1 MSNNPIPKNNKVML
15 ALAEDCFDGVAKEDE
30 VGLKAVRQ
38 SDLSAQIE
46 ALKGDAP
53 TAPTPPGAPPPP
65 PPAPPTPG
73 LIYLY
78 DAAKV
83 ATGLAEEAVTDKDKE
98 VRQFLVDAHSMLETP
113 LGKAWS
119 PEWVLAGYTEAGSTA
134 VPNSQDKRF
143 ASIGALSVYL
153 TLHPTYQILPGG
165 PLREVTAAR
174 AQALNMQISHART
187 AANAARNAQKAARDA
202 REAGYTALRRLLIA
216 LVDELTLRMGPD
228 DPRWEIFGLNIPSSP
243 RAPEPAKDLTLS
255 LAGDGQILAGWT
267 RGMRSDDNRILI
279 QVVGVDADYR
289 EYGKSG
295 NVMETV
301 LKDLPAGAVVKV
313 KIIALNGSL
322 EATSGP
328 EAQISMPVS
337 P

>member
-15 ALAEDCFDGVAKEDE
+15 ALAEDCFDGCVAAEDE
-30 VGLKAVRQ
+30 VDLKAVRQ
-38 SDLSAQIE
+38 GDLSEKIE

-53 TAPTPPGAPPPP
+53 TAPTPPGDPPPP
-65 PPAPPTPG
+65 PPLPPTPG

-78 DAAKV
+78 DASKV
-83 ATGLAEEAVTDKDKE
+83 ATGLAEKAVTDKDKE

-119 PEWVLAGYTEAGSTA
+119 PEWVLAGYTIPGKTA
-134 VPNSQDKRF
+134 VPTTQTERF

-174 AQALNMQISHART
+174 AQALHTQISHART
-187 AANAARNAQKAARDA
+187 EANTARQAQKSAKNA
-202 REAGYTALRRLLIA
+202 REAGYTALRRLMIA
-216 LVDELTLRMGPD
+216 LVDELTLRLGPD

-243 RAPEPAKDLTLS
+243 RAPTAATDLTLS
-255 LAGDGQILAGWT
+255 LAGTGQILAGWK
-267 RGMRSDDNRILI
+267 RGRRSDDNRILI
-279 QVVGVDADYR
+279 QIVGVDEDYR

-322 EATSGP
+322 EALTGP
-328 EAQISMPVS
+328 EAQISMPV
-337 P
+337 